1 MNRRGSKSS
10 RIKKIAIRVVVFS
23 AIVAITVF
31 LFFKFS
37 PWPSALLIR
46 HAFEKD
52 AKHTNERLEKHVP
65 NGVSEVLDV
74 QYNLQDADAKLD
86 IYYPTSV
93 DTILPLVV
101 WVHGGGWV
109 SGDKRQM
116 SNYLKIVSSK
126 GYVVA
131 SIDYSIAPGKHY
143 PTPVKQVMKALEF
156 IQEHA
161 ENYHIDASE
170 IFLAGDSAGSHI
182 VAQVANVISEP
193 SYAELVWVTPSI
205 ERSKIKG
212 LILYCG
218 VYMAEGI
225 DLEGEIGEFQ
235 NTVLWAYS
243 GNKNYMDDAYFQTAS
258 VLNFVGNNFPPSFI
272 SAGNAD
278 PFLDHSQKLARKLDS
293 LKVQVDTLFFPKDLT
308 PKLPHEYQF
317 NLDVEEGNIAL
328 DRSLIFLKMNRK

>member
-1 MNRRGSKSS
+1 MKKIDSKAS
-10 RIKKIAIRVVVFS
+10 RTKKIAVKTVVFLVLIAS
-23 AIVAITVF
+23 IVF
-31 LFFKFS
+31 LFFKLS

-46 HAFEKD
+46 YAFEKD
-52 AKHTNERLEKHVP
+52 AKHTNEMLEKHVP
-65 NGVSEVLDV
+65 NGVTELLDV
-74 QYNLQDADAKLD
+74 QYDLQDADAKLD
-86 IYYPTSV
+86 FYYPISTDS
-93 DTILPLVV
+93 ILPLIV

-109 SGDKRQM
+109 SGNKRQM
-116 SNYLKIVSSK
+116 SNYLKIMSAK

-131 SIDYSIAPGKHY
+131 SVDYSIAPEKHY
-143 PTPVKQVMKALEF
+143 PIPVKQVMKALRY

-161 ENYHIDASE
+161 ENHNIDSST

-182 VAQVANVISEP
+182 VAQVANIISEP
-193 SYAELVWVTPSI
+193 SYAELIEIQPSV
-205 ERSKIKG
+205 ERSNIKG
-212 LILYCG
+212 VILYCG
-218 VYMAEGI
+218 VYMDEGI